1 MSDLI
6 RCDEAA
12 KILERSQRTLR
23 LWVQLG
29 QAPDGTRIRVEAR
42 DQFTNH
48 VYYSRRVIERIAN
61 RRLVRV

>member
-1 MSDLI
+1 MRDLI

-12 KILERSQRTLR
+12 ELLERSQRSLR
-23 LWVQLG
+23 RWASRG